1 MKEIVL
7 VSVVVISVVLAFI
20 VLKKIKASNKSEN
33 VKMGLGYLTI
43 LCPILGFLVTLNIK
57 RT

>member
-7 VSVVVISVVLAFI
+7 MAVLVISVFLAFI
-20 VLKKIKASNKSEN
+20 VLKKINASNKSEN

-43 LCPILGFLVTLNIK
+43 LCPVLGFLVTLNIK
-57 RT
+57 RA